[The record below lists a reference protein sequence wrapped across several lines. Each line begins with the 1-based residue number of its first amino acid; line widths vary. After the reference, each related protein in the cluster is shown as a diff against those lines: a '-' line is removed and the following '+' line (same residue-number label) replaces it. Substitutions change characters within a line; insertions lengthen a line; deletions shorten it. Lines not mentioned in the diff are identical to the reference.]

1 MSLTRADLER
11 DRIRQELALTPLGPH
26 LLSDA
31 ELEESLWQIMEA
43 RKTSEDCWVF
53 GYGSLVWNP
62 LFHFEERRVVTTHG
76 YHRSFCLWSR
86 VNRGTPDRPGLVL
99 GLDRGGR
106 CRGVA
111 YRLAPDR
118 IENELRLIWRR
129 EMLLGAYVPRWVQVT
144 DGVTHFR
151 AITFTINRAGPAYA
165 GRLAPETIIERLMSC
180 HGRMGPG
187 IDYLLHT
194 AEALLAAGIADR
206 HLQELCDL
214 AHAIKARAQ
223 SGAIAPV

>member
-1 MSLTRADLER
+1 MSLTRIDLER
-11 DRIRQELALTPLGPH
+11 DRIRQELQQTPLGPH

-31 ELEESLWQIMEA
+31 ELEESLWQILEA
-43 RKTSEDCWVF
+43 RAPDEDCWIF

-62 LFHFEERRVVTTHG
+62 LFHFEEKRVVTTHG

-86 VNRGTPDRPGLVL
+86 INRGTLDRPGLVL

-111 YRLAPDR
+111 YRIAPDR
-118 IENELRLIWRR
+118 AENELRLIWRR
-129 EMLLGAYVPRWVQVT
+129 EMLLGAYIPRWVKVN
-144 DGVTHFR
+144 DGETQFR

-165 GRLAPETIIERLMSC
+165 GRLPPQTIIERLMTC
-180 HGRMGPG
+180 RGRLGPG
-187 IDYLLHT
+187 LDYLLHT
-194 AEALLAAGIADR
+194 ADALRACGIEDR

-214 AHAIKARAQ
+214 ARTMTAR
-223 SGAIAPV
+223 G

>member
-11 DRIRQELALTPLGPH
+11 DRIRQELAQTPLGPH

-43 RKTSEDCWVF
+43 RETNEDCWVF

-62 LFHFEERRVVTTHG
+62 LFHFEEKRVVTTHG

-86 VNRGTPDRPGLVL
+86 INRGTPDRPGLVL

-111 YRLAPDR
+111 YRIAPDR
-118 IENELRLIWRR
+118 AENELRLVWRR
-129 EMLLGAYVPRWVQVT
+129 EMMLGAYVPRWVRVS
-144 DGVTHFR
+144 DGQTQFR

-165 GRLAPETIIERLMSC
+165 GRLPAQTIIERLVTS

-194 AEALLAAGIADR
+194 AEALRAHGIDDR
-206 HLQELCDL
+206 HLQELCGL
-214 AHAIKARAQ
+214 AQAMKAR
-223 SGAIAPV
+223 G

>member
-1 MSLTRADLER
+1 MGLTRIDLER
-11 DRIRQELALTPLGPH
+11 DRIREELAQTPLGPH

-31 ELEESLWQIMEA
+31 ELEESLWQILDA
-43 RKTSEDCWVF
+43 RAADEDCWVF

-62 LFHFEERRVVTTHG
+62 LFDFEEKRVVTTHG

-86 VNRGTPDRPGLVL
+86 INRGTPDRPGLVL

-111 YRLAPDR
+111 YRIAPDR
-118 IENELRLIWRR
+118 VEHELRLIWRR
-129 EMLLGAYVPRWVQVT
+129 EMMLGAYVPRWVKVSDDAGQ
-144 DGVTHFR
+144 FR
-151 AITFTINRAGPAYA
+151 AITFTINRASPAYA
-165 GRLAPETIIERLMSC
+165 GRLPAETIIERLMNC

-194 AEALLAAGIADR
+194 ANALRECGIADR
-206 HLQELCDL
+206 HLQALCDL
-214 AHAIKARAQ
+214 ADAIKAR
-223 SGAIAPV
+223 G

>member
-26 LLSDA
+26 MLTDA

-43 RKTSEDCWVF
+43 READEDCWVF

-62 LFHFEERRVVTTHG
+62 LFHFEEKRVVTTHG

-86 VNRGTPDRPGLVL
+86 VNRGTPDKPGLVL

-106 CRGVA
+106 CSGVA
-111 YRLAPDR
+111 YRNAPDR
-118 IENELRLIWRR
+118 AENELRLIWRR
-129 EMLLGAYVPRWVQVT
+129 EMILGAYVPRWVQVSDSET
-144 DGVTHFR
+144 QFR
-151 AITFTINRAGPAYA
+151 AITVTINRAGPAYA
-165 GRLAPETIIERLMSC
+165 GRLAPETLIDRLMTC

-194 AEALLAAGIADR
+194 AEALRAHGIEDR
-206 HLQELCDL
+206 HLQELCAL
-214 AHAIKARAQ
+214 ARSKPSA
-223 SGAIAPV
+223 G

>member
-11 DRIRQELALTPLGPH
+11 NRIREELAQTPLGPH
-26 LLSDA
+26 MLSEA
-31 ELEESLWQIMEA
+31 ELEESLWQILQA
-43 RKTSEDCWVF
+43 RKTEEGCWVF

-62 LFHFEERRVVTTHG
+62 LFHFEEKKVVTTHG

-86 VNRGTPDRPGLVL
+86 INRGTPDRPGLVL

-111 YRLAPDR
+111 YRIAPDHA
-118 IENELRLIWRR
+118 ENELRLVWRR
-129 EMLLGAYVPRWVQVT
+129 EMMLGAYIPRWVLVSNGET
-144 DGVTHFR
+144 KFR
-151 AITFTINRAGPAYA
+151 AITFTINRASPSYA
-165 GRLAPETIIERLMSC
+165 GRLPVETVIERLMTC

-194 AEALLAAGIADR
+194 ADALRACGIADR
-206 HLQELCDL
+206 YLQELCDR
-214 AHAIKARAQ
+214 AHAKKAQA
-223 SGAIAPV
+223 APA

>member
-11 DRIRQELALTPLGPH
+11 DRIRQELEQTPLGPH
-26 LLSDA
+26 LLTDA
-31 ELEESLWQIMEA
+31 ELEESLWQILEA
-43 RKTSEDCWVF
+43 REANEDCWVF

-62 LFHFEERRVVTTHG
+62 LFQFEEKRVVTTHG

-86 VNRGTPDRPGLVL
+86 INRGTPDRPGLVL

-111 YRLAPDR
+111 YRIAPGHA
-118 IENELRLIWRR
+118 ENELRLIWRR
-129 EMLLGAYVPRWVQVT
+129 EMMLGAYVPRLVQVS
-144 DGVTHFR
+144 DGETQFR
-151 AITFTINRAGPAYA
+151 AIAFTINRAGPSYA
-165 GRLAPETIIERLMSC
+165 GRLPAQTIIERLMTSR
-180 HGRMGPG
+180 GRMGPG

-194 AEALLAAGIADR
+194 ADALRAHGIEDR

-214 AHAIKARAQ
+214 AHAMKGR
-223 SGAIAPV
+223 G

>member
-1 MSLTRADLER
+1 MGLTRIDLER
-11 DRIRQELALTPLGPH
+11 DRIRQELALTPLGQH

-31 ELEESLWQIMEA
+31 ELDESLWQILEA
-43 RKTSEDCWVF
+43 RGADEDCWVF

-62 LFHFEERRVVTTHG
+62 LFHFEEKRVVTTHG

-86 VNRGTPDRPGLVL
+86 INRGTLDRPGLVL

-111 YRLAPDR
+111 YRIAPDR
-118 IENELRLIWRR
+118 IENELRLVWRR
-129 EMLLGAYVPRWVQVT
+129 EMLLGAYLPRWVKVS
-144 DGVTHFR
+144 DGETQFR
-151 AITFTINRAGPAYA
+151 AITFIINRAGPAYA
-165 GRLAPETIIERLMSC
+165 GRLPTETILDRLTTC

-194 AEALLAAGIADR
+194 VDALRTCGIEDR
-206 HLQELCDL
+206 HLQELCDR
-214 AHAIKARAQ
+214 AHALKAR
-223 SGAIAPV
+223 G

>member
-1 MSLTRADLER
+1 MSLTRSDLER
-11 DRIRQELALTPLGPH
+11 DRVRQELALTPLGPH

-31 ELEESLWQIMEA
+31 ELEESLWQILQQAEPGA
-43 RKTSEDCWVF
+43 DYWVF

-62 LFHFEERRVVTTHG
+62 LFHFEEKRVVTTHG

-86 VNRGTPDRPGLVL
+86 INRGTLDRPGLVL

-111 YRLAPDR
+111 YRIAADSA
-118 IENELRLIWRR
+118 ENELRLVWRR
-129 EMLLGAYVPRWVQVT
+129 EMMTGAYVPRWVRVSNGDT
-144 DGVTHFR
+144 AFR
-151 AITFTINRAGPAYA
+151 AITFIINRASPSYA
-165 GRLAPETIIERLMSC
+165 GRLPPETIIERLMTC

-194 AEALLAAGIADR
+194 VEALRACGIADR
-206 HLQELCDL
+206 QLQRLCDL
-214 AHAIKARAQ
+214 AHARNPR
-223 SGAIAPV
+223 G

>member
-11 DRIRQELALTPLGPH
+11 DRIRQELAQTPLGPH

-31 ELEESLWQIMEA
+31 ELEESLWQILQA
-43 RKTSEDCWVF
+43 RDANEDCWVF

-62 LFHFEERRVVTTHG
+62 LFHFEEKRVVTTHG

-86 VNRGTPDRPGLVL
+86 INRGTPDRPGLVL

-111 YRLAPDR
+111 YRIAPDR
-118 IENELRLIWRR
+118 VENELRLIWRR
-129 EMLLGAYVPRWVQVT
+129 EMLLGAYLPRWVQVD
-144 DGVTHFR
+144 DGQTRFR
-151 AITFTINRAGPAYA
+151 AITFTINRASPSYA
-165 GRLAPETIIERLMSC
+165 GRLPPEAILERLMTC

-194 AEALLAAGIADR
+194 AQALRECGITDR

-214 AHAIKARAQ
+214 AQAMKAR
-223 SGAIAPV
+223 SGS

>member
-11 DRIRQELALTPLGPH
+11 DRIRQELAQTPLGPH
-26 LLSDA
+26 LLTDA

-43 RKTSEDCWVF
+43 RDANEDCWIF

-62 LFHFEERRVVTTHG
+62 LFHFEEKRVVTTHG

-86 VNRGTPDRPGLVL
+86 INRGTPDSPGLVL

-111 YRLAPDR
+111 YRIAADHV
-118 IENELRLIWRR
+118 ENELRLVWRR
-129 EMLLGAYVPRWVQVT
+129 EMMTGAYVPRWVQVS
-144 DGVTHFR
+144 DGETPFR
-151 AITFTINRAGPAYA
+151 AITFTINRASPAYA
-165 GRLAPETIIERLMSC
+165 GRLQPETIIERLMTC

-187 IDYLLHT
+187 IDYLVHT
-194 AEALLAAGIADR
+194 AEALRAHGIEDR
-206 HLQELCDL
+206 HLQELCEL
-214 AHAIKARAQ
+214 AQARKAR
-223 SGAIAPV
+223 G

>member
-11 DRIRQELALTPLGPH
+11 DRVRQELAQTSLGPH
-26 LLSDA
+26 LLTDA

-43 RKTSEDCWVF
+43 REANEDCWVF

-62 LFHFEERRVVTTHG
+62 LFHFEEKRVATTHG

-86 VNRGTPDRPGLVL
+86 INRGTPDKPGLVL

-111 YRLAPDR
+111 YRIAPDHV
-118 IENELRLIWRR
+118 ENELRLIWRR
-129 EMLLGAYVPRWVQVT
+129 EMMMGAYVPRWVKVG
-144 DGVTHFR
+144 DGETQFR

-165 GRLAPETIIERLMSC
+165 GRLPPETIIERLMTC

-187 IDYLLHT
+187 IDYLLRT
-194 AEALLAAGIADR
+194 AEALRAHGIEDR
-206 HLQELCDL
+206 HLQELCAL
-214 AHAIKARAQ
+214 ARAMTAR
-223 SGAIAPV
+223 G